1 MRAAAKAAK
10 GKGQM
15 PPQLWKRR
23 MCAPPTWSEFDRLDY
38 REMITGMALENVYT
52 AVKAFKDGHA
62 AKSPEIM
69 KYYAQLVKDGI
80 TGIGVD

>member
-1 MRAAAKAAK
+1 
-10 GKGQM
+10 
-15 PPQLWKRR
+15 
-23 MCAPPTWSEFDRLDY
+23 
-38 REMITGMALENVYT
+38 MITGMALENVYT

-80 TGIGVD
+80 TGIGID